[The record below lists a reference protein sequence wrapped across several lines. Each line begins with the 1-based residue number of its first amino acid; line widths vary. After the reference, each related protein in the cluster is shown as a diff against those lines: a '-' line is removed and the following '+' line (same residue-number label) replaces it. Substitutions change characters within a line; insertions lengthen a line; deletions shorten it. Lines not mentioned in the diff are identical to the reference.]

1 MNKQGTIMGA
11 RPDSRKAREILRKI
25 REAGPDPRLRG
36 LSEDEVIRRLK
47 KTREAIWREKIAGR
61 S

>member
-1 MNKQGTIMGA
+1 MNKQGAIIST

-25 REAGPDPRLRG
+25 RDAGPDPRLRG
-36 LSEDEVIRRLK
+36 LSEAEVMRRIK